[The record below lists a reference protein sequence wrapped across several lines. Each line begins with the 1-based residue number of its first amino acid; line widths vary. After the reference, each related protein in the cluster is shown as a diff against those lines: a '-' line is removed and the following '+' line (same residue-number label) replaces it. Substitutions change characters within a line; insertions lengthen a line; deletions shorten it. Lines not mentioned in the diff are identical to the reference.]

1 MQKEVVAHAADRAI
15 LLCIALVIIAEGMS
29 RSANTAVRAGWDD
42 SKPALIRH
50 PDAGRYA
57 HAALPSGRRCAF

>member
-15 LLCIALVIIAEGMS
+15 LLCIVGHHHRRHVAIGKYSGARGM
-29 RSANTAVRAGWDD
+29 DD

-50 PDAGRYA
+50 SDAGRYA